1 MDKILVVDD
10 SESVRVALK
19 SVLEAAGYH
28 VEEAF
33 DGLDALQKVQST
45 PDFAMILLDI
55 NMPEMNGLEFAKEQ
69 SQIESICRIPTILVT
84 TESHPK
90 LALEAKKTGVV
101 KAWLTKP
108 VKPEILV
115 STIKRILKKLKGTY

>member
-19 SVLEAAGYH
+19 AILEQAGFE
-28 VEEAF
+28 VEEAC
-33 DGLDALQKVQST
+33 DGLQALARLQEKT
-45 PDFAMILLDI
+45 DFAMILLDI
-55 NMPEMNGLEFAKEQ
+55 NMPEMNGLEFVKEQ
-69 SQIESICRIPTILVT
+69 CQIENICRIPTILVT

-108 VKPEILV
+108 VKAEILT
-115 STIKRILKKLKGTY
+115 STIKRILTKLRGTY